1 MRRDWAKW
9 VNIGLIVCGW
19 GLSLPDSASAQKTPS
34 VPVQDC
40 RTSFVDRV
48 TLSCERTGV
57 IATVPDE
64 GEILAAGEIVV
75 RLNDNV
81 PRATLAAADAKAK
94 VSEVEIGVAEKTAMA
109 AALEHDAALEANR
122 FTRPDNPS
130 FPKTHIDRL
139 RLNAEA
145 ASLQVEQR
153 RREKSVHELTA
164 AQAQAELEAFWIRSS
179 FGGLVTKVLK
189 RRGEGVQQSE
199 SIIEVVNTDRLRV
212 EGYVSVENSTRIE
225 VGMPVKVTF
234 HMVGGAERP
243 EAREF
248 TGKLG
253 FVDVSIQPL
262 SQKVRVWAEID
273 NTSKWLREGLAADM
287 VILLEP
293 AQPSATSTQN

>member
-1 MRRDWAKW
+1 MCKYWAKW
-9 VNIGLIVCGW
+9 IDRAALAFIVGMSVTGAVN
-19 GLSLPDSASAQKTPS
+19 AQTPEA

-57 IATVPDE
+57 IAEVPDE
-64 GEILAAGEIVV
+64 GTILSAGQIVV

-81 PRATLAAADAKAK
+81 PRATLAAAQGRAL

-153 RREKSVHELTA
+153 RREKNVNELSA

-234 HMVGGAERP
+234 QMAGGEKP
-243 EAREF
+243 MSREF
-248 TGKLG
+248 SGKLG

-273 NTSKWLREGLAADM
+273 NTSKWLREGLTADM
-287 VILLEP
+287 VILLETP
-293 AQPSATSTQN
+293 PQLSPEKSK